1 MSTSAPYHSRSTPS
15 APPDRSRA
23 CWRSAAAWPRALA
36 STPATALFTKLSSR
50 RPSTDAHLTLS
61 GALSGERQPVAE
73 RQQHLRHS
81 LVAMD
86 EGVERAEGFRLGLGR
101 GGIGHG
107 AAPQRVVDR
116 DHAAGPYK
124 GQRLL
129 VISRVKLLV
138 GIDQGEI

>member
-15 APPDRSRA
+15 APPGRSRA
-23 CWRSAAAWPRALA
+23 CWRSAAAWPRISA

-61 GALSGERQPVAE
+61 GALSGGRQPAAQ
-73 RQQHLRHS
+73 RQPPLPLS

-86 EGVERAEGFRLGLGR
+86 EGVERAEGFRLGLG
-101 GGIGHG
+101 GGGMGQG

-116 DHAAGPYK
+116 YHAAGPYK
-124 GQRLL
+124 GQR
-129 VISRVKLLV
+129 
-138 GIDQGEI
+138 